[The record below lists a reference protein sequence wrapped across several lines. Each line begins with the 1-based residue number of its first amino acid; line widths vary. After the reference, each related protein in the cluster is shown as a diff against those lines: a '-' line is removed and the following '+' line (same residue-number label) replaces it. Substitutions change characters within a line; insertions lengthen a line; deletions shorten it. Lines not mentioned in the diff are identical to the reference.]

1 MSSKNG
7 VTPKIRIMVVD
18 DHLVARAGLSTIINV
33 QPDMEVVAEAI
44 NGQEA
49 IEMFRKHLPDVIL
62 LDMNMPLMSGTEAAN
77 ILRVEY
83 PDIRMIALTTFGG
96 DEDIRRALASGVRAY
111 LTKDVMHDELVKAIR
126 LVHAGKSYLPA
137 SISATLAA
145 QPGGHDLSE
154 REIEV
159 LRLIV
164 RGYANKQIAYALGIA
179 VPTAK
184 HHVSHVL
191 NKLGVEDRMQ
201 AMAAAIQRGIIHL

>member
-1 MSSKNG
+1 MVNG
-7 VTPKIRIMVVD
+7 
-18 DHLVARAGLSTIINV
+18 G
-33 QPDMEVVAEAI
+33 E
-44 NGQEA
+44 
-49 IEMFRKHLPDVIL
+49 
-62 LDMNMPLMSGTEAAN
+62 
-77 ILRVEY
+77 
-83 PDIRMIALTTFGG
+83 
-96 DEDIRRALASGVRAY
+96 
-111 LTKDVMHDELVKAIR
+111 
-126 LVHAGKSYLPA
+126 SYLPE

-191 NKLGVEDRMQ
+191 SKLGVEDRMQ